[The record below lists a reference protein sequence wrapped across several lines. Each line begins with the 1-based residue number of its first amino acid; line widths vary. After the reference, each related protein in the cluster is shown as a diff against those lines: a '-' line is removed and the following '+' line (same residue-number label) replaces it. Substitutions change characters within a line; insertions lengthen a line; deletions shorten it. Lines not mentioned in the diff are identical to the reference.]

1 MRILE
6 FFSGNSERAG
16 YKFSPII
23 ERGKLKLDSNENL
36 FLSKKT
42 LTSFISKVSREVD
55 CRLYPDDDIGE
66 VTTLIGRNLGVDRL
80 QIVMGGGGDQLIE
93 LLTASLLREGEEI
106 RSIDP
111 TFGMYR
117 EVAAQRRLRYK
128 AIRLGIG
135 FSLPIDELLRDA
147 EEGSMLVVCNPNNPT
162 GNSFSKRSLLRLV
175 EEYPGFVLID
185 EAYVDYGGE
194 SLTENTCNY
203 DNLVVLRTFSK
214 AYGLAGLRVGY
225 IVSNKRL
232 AEVIGTKHQSP
243 FPCSRI
249 SLGTA
254 KMMLKN
260 QSAVNYTI
268 DVARTERKWMLSQLS
283 ALEGVTTFSSDSNF
297 ILFDVGRDAV
307 TVKQKL
313 GELGVSVRFVGS
325 VTGYDNCL
333 RATVAPRKMGEFFLK
348 ALREVIE

>member
-1 MRILE
+1 MRTSE
-6 FFSGNSERAG
+6 FFAANTERAG
-16 YKFSPII
+16 YKPSPII
-23 ERGKLKLDSNENL
+23 EQSKLKLDSNENL

-42 LTSFISKVSREVD
+42 LASSISKVSRKVD
-55 CRLYPDDDIGE
+55 CRLYPDNDIGE
-66 VTTLIGRNLGVDRL
+66 VKTLIGRSLGVEHH

-117 EVAAQRRLRYK
+117 EVAAQRRICYK
-128 AIRLGIG
+128 AIRLGEG
-135 FSLPIDELLRDA
+135 FSLPIDELLCDA

-194 SLTENTCNY
+194 SLTENTCSY

-232 AEVIGTKHQSP
+232 AKVIETKHQSP

-254 KMMLKN
+254 KMMLEN
-260 QSAVNYTI
+260 QTAVNYAI
-268 DVARTERKWMLSQLS
+268 DANRTERKWMLSQLS
-283 ALEGVTTFSSDSNF
+283 IIGGVTTFPSDSNF
-297 ILFDVGRDAV
+297 ILFDVGHDAAI
-307 TVKQKL
+307 VKQKL

-325 VTGYDNCL
+325 VIGYDNCL
-333 RATVAPRKMGEFFLK
+333 RVTVAPRKMGKFFLK
-348 ALREVIE
+348 ALREVIK